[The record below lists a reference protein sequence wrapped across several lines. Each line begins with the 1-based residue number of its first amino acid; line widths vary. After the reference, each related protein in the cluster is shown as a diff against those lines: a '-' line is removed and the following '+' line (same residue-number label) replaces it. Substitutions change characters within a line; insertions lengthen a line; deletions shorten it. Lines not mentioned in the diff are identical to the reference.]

1 MALISNLVARLSLD
15 YGPFE
20 KGAKRSRTAL
30 KEIKQDTAAL
40 AKQLAVLG
48 GSAYAFKQ
56 VVDWTARI
64 AREINDVGEASQRL
78 NMTTQSLSR
87 LQYAARI
94 TGMQTQEMNHYL
106 EFLQRKLGE
115 AALGSN
121 ATEAAFTKMGLSATK
136 LANIPMDQAL
146 SAIAR
151 GLASVNSSA
160 ERAAIATQ
168 LFGRDS
174 GQMVDLL
181 DKGGAT
187 LAKLAAEAEKYGAVI
202 RPDQVITA
210 KEYAESVN
218 RVTEAFSSLG
228 RNIAEGLFPVLEKTL
243 KLLND
248 IVVGANFV
256 TSGKWAED
264 LVRGGEII
272 AVDAQI
278 AALEFRL
285 KQGEGRPA
293 IGWPIMGG
301 GVPAIPGVSEQERK
315 NIIREIEQ
323 LRLYRQ
329 KLREP
334 YTGQATVGL
343 RAQDTAAAMDLR
355 AQADKGAWL
364 EAMTLEEDRPAMEA
378 AQQARARAL
387 GDWFTSL
394 EMADQAA
401 VAEYGQRTRGR
412 ALYDWLAGME
422 IAEQEQIARYQAQT
436 NEAIDRTVSSMER
449 EARTLEMVEAG
460 MARTREEAELILDL
474 RKAYPNDPARQEEAL
489 AQYRRAAA
497 NAEGLRNLH
506 QQPGQPPGEQVRE
519 VRDLRAELERFSQ
532 IERLVY
538 LAEDLGR
545 SFAQAFEDMIMGA
558 RSAGQAIEGLTRE
571 ITALVVRYSITEP
584 IAKWISGSLGQ
595 AFGVGQY
602 MRPGGG
608 VVLAEQRHRGGMVG
622 YGGDMALAPAAAFAN
637 ARRYHF
643 GLGAD
648 EFPAILQRGELVLPK
663 GLAGMASAG
672 AGEPKVTVNI
682 TNRAP
687 GRIHGTPSVK
697 YNQALRQFVLGVV
710 LDEEQS
716 NPAFRG
722 R

>member
-264 LVRGGEII
+264 LVRGGEIN

>member
-1 MALISNLVARLSLD
+1 VARLSLD

-256 TSGKWAED
+256 TSGKVAED
-264 LVRGGEII
+264 LVRGGEIN

>member
-264 LVRGGEII
+264 LVRGGEIN

-460 MARTREEAELILDL
+460 MARTREKAELILDL

>member
-1 MALISNLVARLSLD
+1 
-15 YGPFE
+15 
-20 KGAKRSRTAL
+20 
-30 KEIKQDTAAL
+30 
-40 AKQLAVLG
+40 
-48 GSAYAFKQ
+48 
-56 VVDWTARI
+56 
-64 AREINDVGEASQRL
+64 
-78 NMTTQSLSR
+78 
-87 LQYAARI
+87 
-94 TGMQTQEMNHYL
+94 
-106 EFLQRKLGE
+106 
-115 AALGSN
+115 
-121 ATEAAFTKMGLSATK
+121 
-136 LANIPMDQAL
+136 
-146 SAIAR
+146 
-151 GLASVNSSA
+151 
-160 ERAAIATQ
+160 
-168 LFGRDS
+168 
-174 GQMVDLL
+174 
-181 DKGGAT
+181 
-187 LAKLAAEAEKYGAVI
+187 VI
-202 RPDQVITA
+202 GPDQVITA

-264 LVRGGEII
+264 LVRGGEIN

-293 IGWPIMGG
+293 MADPPSIDRLRVLLRAVLDRLAPL
-301 GVPAIPGVSEQERK
+301 PGVSVQERK

>member
-202 RPDQVITA
+202 GPDQVITA

-264 LVRGGEII
+264 LVRGGEIN